1 MKKVLFILLVLF
13 LVSCSGTNKKEKV
26 VIYSPHLDAILQSVA
41 ERFEEATGIYVE
53 FIRVNTDACV
63 DRIRSEKES
72 PKADIMYGG
81 SASYYEILKKEGL
94 LEKSNP
100 TWKNNIDKDF
110 IDKEGYWYAP
120 MQTPAVIFYNTNN
133 IKGNMIPKD
142 WFDITNSIYK
152 DKLQWLRVGGTANT
166 YIACMVYLIE
176 KSDSLDG
183 AWKFL
188 KAFDNNVS
196 QYYAE
201 GGLMYNDINSPMGCI
216 SMFVLPNIA
225 NGIYQ
230 SGYPWA
236 VAKTKSGVINIID
249 AISLIKGSPNPDN
262 AKKFIEFAGSRENM
276 IKLANDF
283 NRMPTDLEAL
293 KEGPQWMQE
302 FDMPSMPIDWAVIS
316 EKMGEWVKYF
326 DENIRSK

>member
-1 MKKVLFILLVLF
+1 MRKILLFLLILF
-13 LVSCSGTNKKEKV
+13 LVSCSETNKEKV
-26 VIYSPHLDAILQSVA
+26 VIYSPHLDTILQSVA
-41 ERFEEATGIYVE
+41 ERFEESTGIYVE
-53 FIRVNTDACV
+53 FIRVNTEVCV
-63 DRIRSEKES
+63 DRIRSEKEN
-72 PKADIMYGG
+72 PQADIMYGG
-81 SASYYEILKKEGL
+81 SASYFEILKKEGL
-94 LEKSNP
+94 LEKSDP
-100 TWKNNIDKDF
+100 IWKNNINNDF
-110 IDKEGYWYAP
+110 IDKDGYWYAP

-133 IKGNMIPKD
+133 IKGDMIPND

-176 KSDSLDG
+176 KSDSLEG
-183 AWKFL
+183 AWRFL

-201 GGLMYNDINSPMGCI
+201 GGLMYNDINSPMGFI

-236 VAKTKSGVINIID
+236 IAKTKSGVINIID
-249 AISLIKGSPNPDN
+249 AIGLIKNSPNPDN
-262 AKKFIEFAGSRENM
+262 AKKFIEFVGSRENM
-276 IKLANDF
+276 VILANGF
-283 NRMPTDLEAL
+283 NRMPTDMGALE
-293 KEGPQWMQE
+293 ECPQWMKD
-302 FDMPSMPIDWAVIS
+302 FDMPSIPIDWSVIS

-326 DENIRSK
+326 DVNIRSK

>member
-1 MKKVLFILLVLF
+1 MRKILLFLSILF
-13 LVSCSGTNKKEKV
+13 LVSCSETKERV
-26 VIYSPHLDAILQSVA
+26 VIYSPHLDTILQSVA
-41 ERFEEATGIYVE
+41 ERFEESTGIYVE
-53 FIRVNTDACV
+53 FIRVNTEVCV
-63 DRIRSEKES
+63 DRIRSEKEN
-72 PKADIMYGG
+72 PQADIMYGG
-81 SASYYEILKKEGL
+81 SASYFEILKKEGL
-94 LEKSNP
+94 LEKSDP
-100 TWKNNIDKDF
+100 IWKNNINNDF
-110 IDKEGYWYAP
+110 IDKDGYWYAP

-133 IKGNMIPKD
+133 IKGDMIPND

-176 KSDSLDG
+176 KSDSLEG
-183 AWKFL
+183 AWRFL

-201 GGLMYNDINSPMGCI
+201 GGLMYNDINSPMGFI

-236 VAKTKSGVINIID
+236 IAKTKSGVINIID
-249 AISLIKGSPNPDN
+249 AIGLIKNSPNPDN

-276 IKLANDF
+276 VILANDF
-283 NRMPTDLEAL
+283 NRMPTDMGALE
-293 KEGPQWMQE
+293 ECPQWMKD
-302 FDMPSMPIDWAVIS
+302 FDMPSIPIDWSVIS

-326 DENIRSK
+326 DVNIRSK

>member
-1 MKKVLFILLVLF
+1 MRKILLFLLILF
-13 LVSCSGTNKKEKV
+13 LVSCSETNKEKV
-26 VIYSPHLDAILQSVA
+26 VIYSPHLDTILQSVA
-41 ERFEEATGIYVE
+41 ERFEESTGIYVE
-53 FIRVNTDACV
+53 FIRVNTEVCV
-63 DRIRSEKES
+63 DRIRSEKEN
-72 PKADIMYGG
+72 PQADIMYGG
-81 SASYYEILKKEGL
+81 SASYFEILKKEGL
-94 LEKSNP
+94 LEKSDP
-100 TWKNNIDKDF
+100 IWKNNINNDF
-110 IDKEGYWYAP
+110 IDKDGYWYAP

-133 IKGNMIPKD
+133 IKGDMIPND

-176 KSDSLDG
+176 KSDSLEG
-183 AWKFL
+183 AWRFL

-201 GGLMYNDINSPMGCI
+201 GGLMYNDINSPMGFI

-236 VAKTKSGVINIID
+236 IAKTKSGVINIID
-249 AISLIKGSPNPDN
+249 AIGLIKNSPNPDN
-262 AKKFIEFAGSRENM
+262 AKKFIEFVGSRENM
-276 IKLANDF
+276 VILANDF
-283 NRMPTDLEAL
+283 NRMPTDMGALE
-293 KEGPQWMQE
+293 ECPQWMKD
-302 FDMPSMPIDWAVIS
+302 FDMPSIHIDWSVIS

-326 DENIRSK
+326 DVNIRSK